1 MHPGWGFYGV
11 FPWFQ
16 AWAKS
21 QGGWDAGNAASE
33 TTAKREI
40 WGEYSQGALLE
51 NARKRAPGSCL
62 STQPSSSPRS
72 PSSWPPPLNKLA
84 PKGGRGSP
92 NLFFLGAQAR
102 AASSQAR
109 RPGTD
114 TGTGRLASGGGSCGL
129 SIRLLEISLFP
140 RRREMLG
147 RGVSGGKCR
156 DTSEKQGRREGG
168 KGQRVRTNGRKEIRK
183 VLPSCGSAGGKAAAE
198 R

>member
-1 MHPGWGFYGV
+1 MHPGWGFFGV
-11 FPWFQ
+11 SPWFL

-21 QGGWDAGNAASE
+21 RGGWDAGNAASE
-33 TTAKREI
+33 TMAQREI

-62 STQPSSSPRS
+62 STQPAS
-72 PSSWPPPLNKLA
+72 PSSQPPHLNKLA

-92 NLFFLGAQAR
+92 DLFFFFLGAQAR

-114 TGTGRLASGGGSCGL
+114 IGTGRLASGGGSCGL

-140 RRREMLG
+140 RRREMLS